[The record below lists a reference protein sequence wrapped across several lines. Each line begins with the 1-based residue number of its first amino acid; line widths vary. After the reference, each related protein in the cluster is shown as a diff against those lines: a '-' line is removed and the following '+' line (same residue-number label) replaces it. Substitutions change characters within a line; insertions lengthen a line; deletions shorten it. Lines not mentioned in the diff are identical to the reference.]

1 MKINPRYVIYH
12 DLIGFNVSVRNKSKS
27 YDSQFIDIGT
37 VIDESKNM
45 LITEKN
51 NQIKKYIKKDHIFRI
66 SIDTDEEKYKLEV
79 NGQKIVGRPENR
91 LRSLKRRKR
100 LKK

>member
-12 DLIGFNVSVRNKSKS
+12 DLIGFNVSIRNKSNS
-27 YDSQFIDIGT
+27 YDSQFIDVGT

-51 NQIKKYIKKDHIFRI
+51 NQIKKYIKKDHMFRI

-91 LRSLKRRKR
+91 LRRLRKKKRF
-100 LKK
+100 KK

>member
-12 DLIGFNVSVRNKSKS
+12 DLIGFNVSIRNKSNS

-51 NQIKKYIKKDHIFRI
+51 NQIKKYIKKDHMFRI

-91 LRSLKRRKR
+91 LRRLRKKKRF
-100 LKK
+100 KK

>member
-12 DLIGFNVSVRNKSKS
+12 DLIGFNVSIKNKSNS

-66 SIDTDEEKYKLEV
+66 SIDIDEEKFKLEV

-91 LRSLKRRKR
+91 LRRLRKKKRF
-100 LKK
+100 KK

>member
-12 DLIGFNVSVRNKSKS
+12 DLIGFNVSIRNKSNS
-27 YDSQFIDIGT
+27 YDSQFIDVGT

-51 NQIKKYIKKDHIFRI
+51 NQVKKYIKKDHMFRI

-91 LRSLKRRKR
+91 LRRLRKKKRF
-100 LKK
+100 KK

>member
-1 MKINPRYVIYH
+1 MKINPKYVIYH
-12 DLIGFNVSVRNKSKS
+12 DLIGFNVSARNKSKL
-27 YDSQFIDIGT
+27 YDSQFIEIGT

-51 NQIKKYIKKDHIFRI
+51 NQTKKYIKKDHIFQI
-66 SIDTDEEKYKLEV
+66 SVETEEEKYKLEV

-91 LRSLKRRKR
+91 LRNLRKKRFRK
-100 LKK
+100 

>member
-12 DLIGFNVSVRNKSKS
+12 DLIGFNVYARNKSRS
-27 YDSQFIDIGT
+27 HDSQFIDIGT

-45 LITEKN
+45 LITEKK
-51 NQIKKYIKKDHIFRI
+51 NQVKKYIKKDHIFQI
-66 SIDTDEEKYKLEV
+66 LIEDDEGTYKLEV

-91 LRSLKRRKR
+91 LRSLRKKRR
-100 LKK
+100 